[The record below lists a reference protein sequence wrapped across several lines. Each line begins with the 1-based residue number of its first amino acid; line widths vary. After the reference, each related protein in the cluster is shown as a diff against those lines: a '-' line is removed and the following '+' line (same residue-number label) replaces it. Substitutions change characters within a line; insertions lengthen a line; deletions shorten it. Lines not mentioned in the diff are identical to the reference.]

1 MRKKLLYLLLIV
13 SFLIA
18 LGSFYNVQ
26 NNVIIRYQKGDNE
39 IKTILKQAEVI
50 GVMFELSKAQIYDDK
65 EVLTQTPKVKFW
77 IESKNLRIN
86 YSIWELPTKMIIF
99 NENSRQFLKIYFNE
113 SDYLYRYFGSN

>member
-1 MRKKLLYLLLIV
+1 MHNYFKNV
-13 SFLIA
+13 V

>member
-77 IESKNLRIN
+77 IESKNLRIH